1 MQMNFWRLFDLSIL
15 KNETVKK
22 MEKQI
27 AKSVMDL
34 LMLAELRNGTMSGY
48 DTIGFIHNK
57 FGVLLSSG
65 TVYSHLYALE
75 RDGLIKGEW
84 DTKKRVYE
92 ITEKGEQ
99 ALETI
104 AKSNMELLNI
114 LKSVLNP

>member
-1 MQMNFWRLFDLSIL
+1 LSIL

-22 MEKQI
+22 MQRQI

-48 DTIGFIHNK
+48 DAISFIHNK

-75 RDGLIKGEW
+75 RDGLVKGAW
-84 DTKKRVYE
+84 DVKKRVYE

-104 AKSNMELLNI
+104 ALSNMELL
-114 LKSVLNP
+114 SVLKKVLNS